1 MAENIY
7 NPEFVQGLFNRMS
20 GSYERVNFITSFGF
34 SIRWRRQ
41 FLHQLLPTA
50 EKIQV
55 MDLMA
60 GMGETWNAVQHR
72 FPNASLSALDFSKE
86 MLKHAQQKNAL
97 HYNGKVQLLQQDI
110 LQNGL
115 PDNYYDVVICAFGLK
130 TFNEAQLAILA
141 EETKRILKPG
151 GQFSFV
157 EVSKPSNG
165 ILRALYTFYLARG
178 IPMLGKLLL
187 GNPREYRMLWR
198 YTEQFGNAEKAM
210 EIFNAAG
217 LRARYVS
224 YFFGCAT
231 GFRGCK

>member
-7 NPEFVQGLFNRMS
+7 NPEYVKGLFNRMS
-20 GSYERVNFITSFGF
+20 SSYERVNFITSFGF

-41 FLHQLLPTA
+41 FLHRLQPTA

-55 MDLMA
+55 IDLMT
-60 GMGETWNAVQHR
+60 GMGETWNAVHHR

-86 MLKHAQQKNAL
+86 MLKNAQRKNEL
-97 HYNGKVQLLQQDI
+97 HFNGKVQLLQQDI

-115 PDNYYDVVICAFGLK
+115 PDNYYDIVICAFGLK
-130 TFNEAQLAILA
+130 TFNEAQLETLA

-157 EVSKPSNG
+157 EVSRPSNG
-165 ILRALYTFYLARG
+165 ILKALYEFYLAHS
-178 IPMLGKLLL
+178 IPVLGQLLL
-187 GNPREYRMLWR
+187 GNPTEYRMLWR
-198 YTEQFGNAEKAM
+198 YTQQFRSAEKAM
-210 EIFNAAG
+210 EIFNAEG
-217 LRARYVS
+217 LHASFIS

-231 GFRGCK
+231 GFSGYK